1 MKEQNNLRDKAITV
15 LELTKGFTPEQR
27 KEMGNLLTTMEELA
41 GDVMIL
47 EAERSELRKE
57 NEFLKEERKKVSE
70 TLEAYWVTDGDSHTA
85 CEIIQSLLDKLNS
98 LKTK

>member
-41 GDVMIL
+41 GDVMVQ
-47 EAERSELRKE
+47 AQDSDELRNKVIE
-57 NEFLKEERKKVSE
+57 LEEGIKKYCHHMHIFFSSPRVGQPPDINDLRKLV
-70 TLEAYWVTDGDSHTA
+70 
-85 CEIIQSLLDKLNS
+85 KLP
-98 LKTK
+98 